1 MATIIIENKPKK
13 SKRPNTTDS
22 TMFVSFDGTL
32 YSGYYLTAHQRTALE
47 VLKCFNQLI
56 KSK

>member
-1 MATIIIENKPKK
+1 
-13 SKRPNTTDS
+13 
-22 TMFVSFDGTL
+22 MFVSFDGTL

-47 VLKCFNQLI
+47 VLRYFNQLI